1 GTGNLTSSK
10 TYNISCSGPGG
21 TATDSV
27 TVSVGSR
34 PTVSVSLS
42 ASPSSVSYGGSST
55 LTWTTSN
62 AASCSASGD
71 WSGSKN
77 KNGGRQGT
85 GSLTSSKTYNIS
97 CIGITGD
104 SASDS
109 VSVSVGARPTGNI
122 NLRGRVDGSNWNGS
136 VSYRI
141 FGPETLSGNSINSSM
156 EHPNVYTGTW
166 TFAYLSGGPPNSDYL
181 GVNEANSQTLTNGG
195 TITYTLLFSNNQ
207 PDLDIVSGPVT
218 NPLDIIRGES
228 VTFRATTKN
237 IGNSSAVN
245 STIRFILD
253 GATFRNLPQGILAPG
268 ESRQIVTDSWTASAG
283 GHTIE
288 VCADIYNNISESNEN
303 NNCGAYSFSVEELI
317 TECNDGRDNDN
328 DGNIDYPADEGC
340 ACGNGLEADCPA
352 SPWTPPPKE
361 NPECNDGRDND
372 GDGWIDYPDDKGCLG
387 SWTESE
393 EGSGGTQCSDGAD
406 NDDDGLIDGN
416 DPDCSSSSDNTEK
429 ALKFDEF

>member
-1 GTGNLTSSK
+1 M
-10 TYNISCSGPGG
+10 
-21 TATDSV
+21 
-27 TVSVGSR
+27 
-34 PTVSVSLS
+34 
-42 ASPSSVSYGGSST
+42 
-55 LTWTTSN
+55 TWTTSN